1 LGSGFSFSPFSPP
14 FMLVLDTTRIYTDDD
29 TSVLHT
35 CRLAIPYSLICG
47 PIEDSSYLFENHVA
61 TSFYDEFGN
70 LYHVL
75 EPFGKVFD
83 NWLKALEQEQY
94 KSITFSQQ

>member
-1 LGSGFSFSPFSPP
+1 MGLYFSPFSPP
-14 FMLVLDTTRIYTDDD
+14 FMLILKTTRIYIDGD
-29 TSVLHT
+29 TNLTHT
-35 CRLAIPYSLICG
+35 CQLGIPYSLICG
-47 PIEDSSYLFENHVA
+47 PIEDSSYLFENREVC
-61 TSFYDEFGN
+61 SFYDEFGN

-75 EPFGKVFD
+75 EPFAKVFD